1 MRQSAIAVVSAVL
14 VAGALAAAQSGQRPV
29 FRGGVTLVTV
39 DATVLDHDGQ
49 PVPGLTAA
57 DFEVRF
63 NGKVQAVRTIDY
75 EQRAAGAS
83 AVTAQ
88 GLSAGS
94 RQVSNASPKAE
105 PRVFVVLVD
114 DLSYAPGQGKVL
126 FAAASRF
133 VAGLPAGDLVG
144 LATTSGPGAVN
155 PTTDRAAVEAG
166 LQRVVGTFADPRQF
180 GSHDYNVGIT
190 ESLDIAQGDSTA
202 LKNVIARECF
212 HGSTTQTTATGDI
225 MTAMSSSDCASAV
238 YAQAL
243 RTAAFTRVTTG
254 RQLAACL
261 ATINALAQA
270 PGVKHLV
277 VLSNGL
283 GLPRDATGVDP
294 VARAAAAARVQ
305 VNVIVAE
312 PNPDIRDTGAL
323 DPANPT
329 NGGATQLRRDDDR
342 ALMNGLQ
349 TVADMSGGT
358 FFEVI
363 GAADPFFQ
371 RVAAASSAVYR
382 LGIAPPA
389 DAPPGTD
396 YALSVRVHRSGLTV
410 HANRHAVVPGP
421 AAVVP
426 PDEQL
431 RQSIATGAAHYAVP
445 IALGT
450 ALRRDPASQQVQIAV
465 NVQMPASEKGPLT
478 AMFGL
483 VDAAGGVKSGQRI
496 LQPPEGGGDYFV
508 SFAVPVSAGTYR
520 VRFAVADADGK
531 VGSVESNVIAQLP
544 KVGPFAASDLLT
556 SWMDDNDQTR
566 FLAVEALPPTAV
578 AVNVSLELYPPSGA
592 PSPDVNVHYTVT
604 LAGQSAPVMERDAAI
619 ETADGAIHADTRFPA
634 DVLAPGLY
642 TIRAA
647 VLVGGKQVG
656 STTTTFRKSR
666 RDVWRGRVPP
676 ARGRARPR

>member
-1 MRQSAIAVVSAVL
+1 MRQSAIMAVTAVL
-14 VAGALAAAQSGQRPV
+14 LSGALVGAQSGQRPV

-39 DATVLDHDGQ
+39 DATVLDHDGR

-57 DFEVRF
+57 DFEVKF
-63 NGKVQAVRTIDY
+63 DGKVQAVRTIDY
-75 EQRAAGAS
+75 EQTAS
-83 AVTAQ
+83 GTAELAAQ
-88 GLSAGS
+88 GLSANS

-114 DLSYAPGQGKVL
+114 DLSYPPGQGKVL

-133 VAGLPAGDLVG
+133 VAGLPAADLVG

-155 PTTDRAAVEAG
+155 PTTDRAAVEDG
-166 LQRVVGTFADPRQF
+166 LQHVVGTFADPRQF
-180 GSHDYNVGIT
+180 GSHDYNVGIA
-190 ESLDIAQGDSTA
+190 ESLEIAQGDT
-202 LKNVIARECF
+202 NTVNDVVARECF
-212 HGSTTQTTATGDI
+212 HGATTDTTATGDV
-225 MTAMSSSDCASAV
+225 MTTVGSSDCASAV

-261 ATINALAQA
+261 ATIKALGQA
-270 PGVKHLV
+270 PGVKHLI
-277 VLSNGL
+277 VLSDGL

-294 VARAAAAARVQ
+294 VARAAAAAGVQ
-305 VNVIVAE
+305 VNVLVAT

-323 DPANPT
+323 DALNPV
-329 NGGATQLRRDDDR
+329 NGGATELRRDDDR
-342 ALMNGLQ
+342 ALINGLR

-358 FFEVI
+358 FFEVT
-363 GAADPFFQ
+363 GDANPFFQ

-382 LGIAPPA
+382 LGVTPPA

-396 YALSVRVHRSGLTV
+396 YALSVTVHRSGLTV

-426 PDEQL
+426 PEEQL
-431 RQSIATGAAHYAVP
+431 RQSIATGASLYGVP

-450 ALRRDPASQQVQIAV
+450 ARRRDPASQQVQIAV
-465 NVQMPASEKGPLT
+465 NVQMPATEKGPLT

-508 SFAVPVSAGTYR
+508 SFAVPVSAGSYR

-531 VGSVESNVIAQLP
+531 VGSVESNVIAQLA

-578 AVNVSLELYPPSGA
+578 AVNVSLELYPPAGA
-592 PSPDVNVHYTVT
+592 PAGDVSVHYAVT
-604 LAGQSAPVMERDAAI
+604 LEGQSAPVMERDAAI
-619 ETADGAIHADTRFPA
+619 ETAGGVIHADTRFPA
-634 DVLAPGLY
+634 DVLDPGLY
-642 TIRAA
+642 TVRAT

-656 STTTTFRKSR
+656 SATTTFRK
-666 RDVWRGRVPP
+666 
-676 ARGRARPR
+676 